1 MRQAKKRSIGRFDGG
16 GGDIM
21 TAQNDDLRRF
31 AADIRIET
39 IRMLEKAGSG
49 HIGGSMSSADVLAVL
64 YGSVMKYRENEPLW
78 EDRDRF
84 VMSKGHC
91 GPALYAALALKG
103 FFPKEWL
110 LTLNQG
116 GTRLPSHCD
125 RNKTPGIDA
134 STGSLG
140 QGASIGCGFALG
152 SRMGGK
158 KNMTYVLL
166 GDGELQEGQVWESVQ
181 FAAHQRLGRLVFLID
196 NNKMQLDGFL
206 SEVCEPF
213 DIAEKFRSFG
223 FKTYETAG
231 YDVAAVE
238 NTLKDICE
246 QAEDTAAPAAVILS
260 TRKGEG
266 CLFAEQA
273 VSCHHMPVTKEA
285 ADSAVAEIERRFA
298 AGLYPG
304 GER

>member
-1 MRQAKKRSIGRFDGG
+1 MDAKYES
-16 GGDIM
+16 
-21 TAQNDDLRRF
+21 LRRL

-39 IRMLEKAGSG
+39 VRMLENAGSG
-49 HIGGSMSSADVLAVL
+49 HIGGSMSSADLLAVL
-64 YGSVMKYRENEPLW
+64 YGSVMNYRAEQPDW
-78 EDRDRF
+78 EERDRF

-91 GPALYAALALKG
+91 GPALYSALALKG

-152 SRMGGK
+152 SRMKGRE
-158 KNMTYVLL
+158 NMTYVLL
-166 GDGELQEGQVWESVQ
+166 GDGELQEGQVWEAAQ
-181 FAAHQRLGRLVFLID
+181 FAAHQRLGRLVFLVD
-196 NNKMQLDGFL
+196 NNKMQLDGYL
-206 SEVCEPF
+206 DEVCEPF
-213 DIAEKFRSFG
+213 DIADKFRTFG
-223 FKTYETAG
+223 WETYKTAG
-231 YDVAAVE
+231 YDVEAIEKTLQKIRGSAE
-238 NTLKDICE
+238 NT
-246 QAEDTAAPAAVILS
+246 APPTAVILD

-266 CLFAEQA
+266 CLFAEKA
-273 VSCHHMPVTKEA
+273 VVCHHMAVSKED

-304 GER
+304 GESRCI

>member
-1 MRQAKKRSIGRFDGG
+1 MMEQYDA
-16 GGDIM
+16 
-21 TAQNDDLRRF
+21 LRRL

-49 HIGGSMSSADVLAVL
+49 HIGGSMSSADILAVL
-64 YGSVMKYRENEPLW
+64 YGSVMRYRADSPDWSE
-78 EDRDRF
+78 RDRL

-152 SRMGGK
+152 NRMRGK
-158 KNMTYVLL
+158 EAMTYVIL
-166 GDGELQEGQVWESVQ
+166 GDGELQEGQVWEAAQ
-181 FAAHQRLGRLVFLID
+181 FAAAKRLGRLVYLID
-196 NNKMQLDGFL
+196 NNKMQLDGYL
-206 SEVCEPF
+206 DEISEPF
-213 DIAEKFRSFG
+213 DLADKFRSFG
-223 FKTYETAG
+223 WEAFEVNGHKVDAIEK
-231 YDVAAVE
+231 
-238 NTLKDICE
+238 TLKSICANAK
-246 QAEDTAAPAAVILS
+246 AEAKPVAVILH

-266 CLFAEQA
+266 CIFAEEA

-285 ADSAVAEIERRFA
+285 ADRAVAEIERRLA
-298 AGLYPG
+298 LGQYPG
-304 GER
+304 GEC